1 MALRK
6 EQIDDTYHEENRV
19 MKERTRITIDI
30 SPELRQRIKI
40 AALHKNLSI
49 SEYLSNIIEQSVPD
63 EITVTDQARH
73 PVPSDILDEVYR
85 IREQVLKESKGHV
98 FEDSTEAIRRMREE
112 RTEYIELL
120 RKPE

>member
-6 EQIDDTYHEENRV
+6 EQIDDTYHEENQA
-19 MKERTRITIDI
+19 MKERTRITIDV

-49 SEYLSNIIEQSVPD
+49 SEYLSNILEQAVPD
-63 EITVTDQARH
+63 EMTIAEQARH

-85 IREQVLKESKGHV
+85 IREQVLRESKGRT
-98 FEDSTEAIRRMREE
+98 FEDTTEAIRRMREE
-112 RTEYIELL
+112 RTEYIEQL
-120 RKPE
+120 RKPK